1 VADDG
6 DRVVIFQASADLNA
20 TPPSREE
27 IDLCLAKHKE
37 GIVQIGM
44 TPDSLRQTFSQAER
58 VTPSRV
64 RTLD

>member
-27 IDLCLAKHKE
+27 IDLYLAKYNE

-44 TPDSLRQTFSQAER
+44 TPDSLRQTFSQAVR